1 MSNAAQLYSIATNVN
16 RYGSLIIFLF
26 GSVGTVL
33 NVIIFSI
40 DRELKQNPCS
50 RLFLSSSIAAC
61 VALFSGLPNRFLT
74 SFGLDLMV
82 QHDILCKFYM
92 IILLC
97 SLSCSAS
104 FIALVSIERWL
115 NSSVEANYRI
125 ISSMK
130 NVNRAIITT
139 ITVLVLCYGQMLYCH
154 AVNQKGSRRACTGIN
169 IVCLYLNDFIH
180 LILFV
185 IIPVGIMIIFGL
197 LTLRNIKQTHHRITN
212 INRNQINN
220 NVRGGRPQRQQS
232 TLTALMLIQVC
243 LLTICNLPVGIHRV
257 YSTITENTYKSPE
270 QQAIETIILQLV
282 YLLTY
287 VGIALPFYLYTL
299 TGKLF
304 REALFRRYYLIFHRR
319 RTNQSIT
326 IATKSRPNHVQINEL
341 QHE

>member
-1 MSNAAQLYSIATNVN
+1 MSNAAQLYSIATNMN

-61 VALFSGLPNRFLT
+61 VALFSGLPTRFFS
-74 SFGLDLMV
+74 SFGLDLTARY
-82 QHDILCKFYM
+82 DILCKFYM
-92 IILLC
+92 IILLG

-115 NSSVEANYRI
+115 NSCVEANYRI

-139 ITVLVLCYGQMLYCH
+139 ITVLVLCYSQMLYCH
-154 AVNQKGSRRACTGIN
+154 AANQKGSRGACAGIN

-197 LTLRNIKQTHHRITN
+197 LTLRNIKHSHHRIAN
-212 INRNQINN
+212 IKTNQIDN
-220 NVRGGRPQRQQS
+220 NVRGGSQRQQS

-243 LLTICNLPVGIHRV
+243 LITICNLPAGIHKI
-257 YSTITENTYKSPE
+257 YTTITENTYKSPE
-270 QQAIETIILQLV
+270 QRGIETIIFQLV

-304 REALFRRYYLIFHRR
+304 REALFRRFHLIFHRR
-319 RTNQSIT
+319 RANQSIS
-326 IATKSRPNHVQINEL
+326 IATKSRPNHVQTNEL